1 MFAVCY
7 ISGTHKL
14 TAYVG
19 LDSPVVRVLQRYEF
33 HTSVC
38 FLPLKCH
45 VSHISVIKMIKMT
58 IVKQNCKLVTL
69 TSSVGCAIGH
79 YRKHRNIITGRAIL
93 IIVIFLDFHSAK
105 QGQPLADS
113 WSHGLD

>member
-1 MFAVCY
+1 MACVW
-7 ISGTHKL
+7 
-14 TAYVG
+14 

-79 YRKHRNIITGRAIL
+79 YRKHRNIITRRAIL
-93 IIVIFLDFHSAK
+93 IFVIFLDFHSTK